1 MAAKS
6 LRIRKARKGIVGI
19 EAAIVL
25 IAFVIVA
32 AALAFVTL
40 NMGFYT
46 TQKSKET
53 MKTGLEEATSAL
65 EVDGS
70 VIGAVN
76 TTVKKVWAI
85 AIPIKL
91 SSGRNPV
98 DLTKVAITVTTENKT
113 VYLSV
118 SSSDLKTGN
127 EAGGEVFS
135 NLDTTSG
142 DGDEFLFI
150 EYVGDHDNLVEV
162 NEKWVLVIQLNHT
175 SVLNAM
181 LDAYSMISVEIKP
194 ATGAPLT
201 VERIIPA
208 QLSNDRVILA

>member
-1 MAAKS
+1 MATKN
-6 LRIRKARKGIVGI
+6 LRTRKARKGIVGI

-70 VIGAVN
+70 VIGAVD
-76 TTVKKVWAI
+76 TSAEAVWAI

-91 SSGRNPV
+91 SSGRSPV
-98 DLTKVAITVTTENKT
+98 DLTKVAITITTENKT
-113 VYLSV
+113 VYLTV
-118 SSSDLKTGN
+118 SEQNPEIQTSPGTSDVFDTLKNSSKD
-127 EAGGEVFS
+127 
-135 NLDTTSG
+135 
-142 DGDEFLFI
+142 FLFI
-150 EYVGDHDNLVEV
+150 EYVGDGDNLVEV
-162 NEKWVLVIQLNHT
+162 NEKWVLAITLNST
-175 SVLNAM
+175 DVLDYK
-181 LDAYSMISVEIKP
+181 LEAYSTITVEIKP

-201 VERIIPA
+201 VERMIPA
-208 QLSNDRVILA
+208 QLSNDRVVLT

>member
-1 MAAKS
+1 MAAKN
-6 LRIRKARKGIVGI
+6 LRTRKARKGIVGI

-32 AALAFVTL
+32 AALAFVVL

-70 VIGAVN
+70 VIGAVDTN
-76 TTVKKVWAI
+76 AKAVWAI

-91 SSGRNPV
+91 SSGRSPV

-113 VYLSV
+113 IYLSV
-118 SSSDLKTGN
+118 SDTNNPTELETNPSSGD
-127 EAGGEVFS
+127 VFS
-135 NLDTTSG
+135 ELSQTDK
-142 DGDEFLFI
+142 FLFI
-150 EYVGDHDNLVEV
+150 EYVGDGDNLVEV
-162 NEKWVLVIQLNHT
+162 NEKWVLVIQLNAT
-175 SVLNAM
+175 DVLGYK
-181 LDAYSMISVEIKP
+181 LEAYSTITVEIKP

-201 VERIIPA
+201 VERMIPA
-208 QLSNDRVILA
+208 QLSNDRVVLT